1 MNIEAWP
8 NSGSGASTGDN
19 GALVRSPTELGLMRE
34 AGHIVFEVLEVL
46 EKACAAG
53 VNTLELDKIA
63 YNETVKRK
71 AKPAFKGYLGFPCS
85 LCASVNEEVVH
96 GIPRKTKVLAE
107 GDLMK
112 LDFGVSFKGWYGDSA
127 RTVPVGKVSD
137 EAQRIIEVT
146 RAALFEGIKTA
157 RAGNRTGDIGAAV
170 QRYVEG
176 QGCSIV
182 RDLTGHGI
190 GRKLH
195 EDPRVPN
202 YGDPG
207 TGMLLKPGMT
217 IAIEPMVNL
226 GTHKVRELD
235 DDWTIVTLDQKLS
248 AHFEHTIVITDGEAE
263 ILTR

>member
-1 MNIEAWP
+1 
-8 NSGSGASTGDN
+8 
-19 GALVRSPTELGLMRE
+19 MRE

-46 EKACAAG
+46 EQACAAG
-53 VNTLELDKIA
+53 VNTLELDRIA

-112 LDFGVSFKGWYGDSA
+112 LDFGVSFKGWFGDSA
-127 RTVPVGKVSD
+127 RTVPIGNVSD
-137 EAQRIIEVT
+137 EGRHVLEVT
-146 RAALFEGIKTA
+146 RESLKQGIAAA
-157 RAGNRTGDIGAAV
+157 RAGSRTGDIGAAV
-170 QRYVEG
+170 QRYVESK
-176 QGCSIV
+176 GCSVV

-202 YGDPG
+202 YGEPG
-207 TGMLLKPGMT
+207 TGMLLRPGMT
-217 IAIEPMVNL
+217 IAIEPMVNA
-226 GTHKVRELD
+226 GTHKVEELD
-235 DDWTIVTLDQKLS
+235 DDWTIVTMDHKLS
-248 AHFEHTIVITDGEAE
+248 AHFEHTILITEGEPE
-263 ILTR
+263 ILTK